1 MVGFAGV
8 LCLQKQFYKRRPM
21 RLLNGRT
28 ATPSVTQKLSGKCL
42 IEKKKKKDS
51 PHGKAVERQQTNNGR
66 KGGGRPP
73 VTTLSA
79 SPDLHV
85 QKEYRFSEKQKEI
98 GQSND
103 FHQWTR

>member
-42 IEKKKKKDS
+42 IEKKKKKKKNHS
-51 PHGKAVERQQTNNGR
+51 EKWERDKKKT
-66 KGGGRPP
+66 KGGKE
-73 VTTLSA
+73 TTVL
-79 SPDLHV
+79 P
-85 QKEYRFSEKQKEI
+85 
-98 GQSND
+98 
-103 FHQWTR
+103 